1 MVDPL
6 TTRRLAHRA
15 LYVALAAVILFLRL
29 LPVNPMAHG
38 IPGPD
43 LMLAFTLA
51 WVLRRP
57 DFVPALLIVAVA
69 FVEDLMFWRPV
80 GLWPLILLGGT
91 EFLRARESAARGMP
105 FVLEML
111 LVSGVMLAMLLA
123 NRLVLALA
131 MVDQPP
137 LGLEL
142 LRYLMTLLA
151 YPFVVALSRLAF
163 GLRRAA
169 PGEVDA
175 LGHPL

>member
-57 DFVPALLIVAVA
+57 DFVPALLIVAVVQLKL
-69 FVEDLMFWRPV
+69 F
-80 GLWPLILLGGT
+80 
-91 EFLRARESAARGMP
+91 
-105 FVLEML
+105 
-111 LVSGVMLAMLLA
+111 
-123 NRLVLALA
+123 
-131 MVDQPP
+131 
-137 LGLEL
+137 
-142 LRYLMTLLA
+142 
-151 YPFVVALSRLAF
+151 SRK
-163 GLRRAA
+163 
-169 PGEVDA
+169 EVQ
-175 LGHPL
+175 L